1 MTAVGDLCRVYIS
14 PLHNGSDAA
23 GKTAVALKTPTVAVR
38 PQRFIYMTHFQPAN
52 INRGGISNRPL
63 ALLFTRRRLNLVTI
77 QTAGFT
83 MVGWIKVLKS

>member
-1 MTAVGDLCRVYIS
+1 MTAVGDLYRVYIF
-14 PLHNGSDAA
+14 PIHNGSYAA
-23 GKTAVALKTPTVAVR
+23 GKTAVALKTPTVAIR
-38 PQRFIYMTHFQPAN
+38 PQWFVYTTHFQPAN

-83 MVGWIKVLKS
+83 MVVYIEVLKS